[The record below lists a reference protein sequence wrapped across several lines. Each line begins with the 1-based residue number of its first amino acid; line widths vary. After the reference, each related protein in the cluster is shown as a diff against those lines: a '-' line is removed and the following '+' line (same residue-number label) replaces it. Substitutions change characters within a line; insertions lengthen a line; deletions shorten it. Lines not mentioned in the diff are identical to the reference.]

1 MTGAGRVLPSG
12 GVLFMYGPYIEP
24 GVETAPSNPS
34 FDLSLKSRNPAW
46 GIRRLDEMT
55 ALAARHNLALS
66 ERILMPA
73 NNLSLFFRKE
83 GFCLK

>member
-24 GVETAPSNPS
+24 GVETAPSNLS

-46 GIRRLDEMT
+46 AFGAFWSRCPAQPGAVR
-55 ALAARHNLALS
+55 AHS
-66 ERILMPA
+66 EPGT
-73 NNLSLFFRKE
+73 NLSLFFRK
-83 GFCLK
+83 L